1 MRVSTSEQGTPV
13 KKSKPCRSRRAASSA
28 PDTTPGSP
36 PRGPPVLLLL
46 EELLLLRL
54 HLLHQLLVRRGRDDL
69 VELGPVVRDEADALD
84 DDVIDE
90 PLVAPGVHPIVDGNL
105 GPLLRHEPRTDDR
118 AIEVGGL
125 AHDTDFLA
133 PVELD
138 LRDVGTLEKVREEQD
153 ELVAFGLCPRR
164 PVPRERALGRL
175 REIEDVVG
183 DLANGGPSLPLLT
196 GLFELR
202 VLQDLD
208 RPVDL
213 RTALVGRRTRPD
225 PVRAGEDERQHRGK
239 RECAGETGHR
249 RPPTPYTLPKMYLD
263 SNSSKSTGASTSR
276 ILPFGGMI
284 FSDPPGLMRMYFSP
298 ISPFVLI
305 DAIASSCSLIPVCT
319 RSVTRAW

>member
-1 MRVSTSEQGTPV
+1 MKELS
-13 KKSKPCRSRRAASSA
+13 
-28 PDTTPGSP
+28 
-36 PRGPPVLLLL
+36 LLG
-46 EELLLLRL
+46 L

-69 VELGPVVRDEADALD
+69 VELGPAVRDQAQALD
-84 DDVIDE
+84 EEVIDE
-90 PLVAPGVHPIVDGNL
+90 PLVAPGVHPIVDGDL
-105 GPLLRHEPRTDDR
+105 ALLLCHEPRPDNR
-118 AIEVGGL
+118 ALGVDGL
-125 AHDTDFLA
+125 AHELDFLA

-175 REIEDVVG
+175 REIEDIVG
-183 DLANGGPSLPLLT
+183 DLANGGPSLPLLP

-213 RTALVGRRTRPD
+213 RTELVGRHARPD
-225 PVRAGEDERQHRGK
+225 RARAGEDDQQRGGERER
-239 RECAGETGHR
+239 AGETGHW
-249 RPPTPYTLPKMYLD
+249 RPPARYTLPKMYLD

-298 ISPFVLI
+298 LSPFVLI